1 MEENQDKLSKINILI
16 IDSSN
21 TEESTPI
28 FNGKFIEDYTLNFI
42 RDIDY
47 TNFTDKIINISEQL
61 NSNVSVYFFDK
72 NYSKEYFY
80 TEEGKKEHELIKEL
94 KTEFEFFNCTLYEYI
109 RSKSFVFNDDEAYF
123 FVTKKHYS
131 DCYEFVDYLDVKL
144 SNNFFFK
151 WDLKRIEDIV
161 NAKAYYNLF
170 SNVPRYSQVDFFGNN
185 LGENVN
191 IKDIE
196 KMVKIGVEQCNQL
209 KEAGCLREERFLQK
223 NVKNWVTNVY
233 SKFSIGVIREFEFYD
248 KKYETS
254 NDIVIVEQEPQ
265 KLFNE
270 NSKYRM
276 ILLKTMINVL
286 VKYGMEFGKI
296 NTFNNSPET
305 VNLNLL

>member
-1 MEENQDKLSKINILI
+1 MEYNQEKLPKINILI

-21 TEESTPI
+21 VEEANNI
-28 FNGKFIEDYTLNFI
+28 FNGKFIENYTLKFSK
-42 RDIDY
+42 DIDY
-47 TNFTDKIINISEQL
+47 SDFTDKLINISEQL
-61 NSNVSVYFFDK
+61 NCDVSVYFFDK
-72 NYSKEYFY
+72 NYSIEYFY
-80 TEEGKKEHELIKEL
+80 TEEGKEEYELIKEL
-94 KTEFEFFNCTLYEYI
+94 KSEYEFFNCTFYEYI
-109 RSKSFVFNDDEAYF
+109 RSKSFIFNENEAYY

-131 DCYEFVDYLDVKL
+131 DCYEFADYLDIKL

-151 WDLKRIEDIV
+151 WDLKKIEDII

-170 SNVPRYSQVDFFGNN
+170 SNIPRASQVDFFGNN

-191 IKDIE
+191 IEDIV
-196 KMVKIGVEQCNQL
+196 KIVKIGVEQCNEL
-209 KEAGCLREERFLQK
+209 KEAGCLRNERFLQK

-233 SKFSIGVIREFEFYD
+233 TKFSIGVIREFEFYD

-254 NDIVIVEQEPQ
+254 NDLVIVQQEPQ

-286 VKYGMEFGKI
+286 VKYGIEFGKI
-296 NTFNNSPET
+296 QTFNNSPET